1 MKRFLVTSAFMAL
14 LPSFALG
21 CGVSSAKYDAAVKS
35 AADARAEVQRVK
47 NESYV
52 SLQSLQKRLDDA
64 TAEDARLRA
73 ELERLGTNVDA
84 LLSEKGTLASAL
96 KDSKMRLE
104 ELRRAQ
110 AAAESR
116 AQLYRDLALRLK
128 QMVDAGDLSIALR
141 DGRMV
146 LLMPNDVL
154 FDTGQ
159 AEIKAR
165 GKEALKQL
173 ALVLK
178 SIEGR
183 HFQVAGHTDNVP
195 IETARFPSNWELSSA
210 RGLVVAHF
218 LLGQGVSPSMLSAA
232 GYGEFDPVAPNDAP
246 KNRARNRRIEITL
259 QPNVNEIVSVPEP
272 R

>member
-1 MKRFLVTSAFMAL
+1 MKRLATTYALLAL
-14 LPSFALG
+14 LPMLAGG
-21 CGVSSAKYDAAVKS
+21 CVSSGKYDAAVKN
-35 AADARAEVQRVK
+35 AADSRTELQRVK
-47 NESYV
+47 AASSA
-52 SLQSLQKRLDDA
+52 SLSELQKKIDDA

-84 LLSEKGTLASAL
+84 LLAEKGTLASAL
-96 KDSKMRLE
+96 KDSKARLE

-165 GKEALKQL
+165 GKDALKQL
-173 ALVLK
+173 AAVLK

-210 RGLVVAHF
+210 RGLVVVHF
-218 LLGQGVSPSMLSAA
+218 LLAQGVAANMLSAA
-232 GYGEFDPVAPNDAP
+232 GYGEFDPVAPNDDP

-259 QPNVNEIVSVPEP
+259 QPNVNEIVSVPEH